1 MTDLIYVAQFQHSKY
16 GVPGVTATVNVD
28 RITLATGSQTALV
41 TGAAATEARNGVYY
55 YRLAGADP
63 ILYDYIVIFLGT
75 GVNVDQHEIVG
86 TLQPDPAAR
95 ITNNLLTAA
104 VPAAYTSGSVG
115 VALGRIGTA
124 QVTVTS
130 PVTEDGEIVL
140 IYGDDYRTVDGR
152 ALTFVGTNWPT
163 LTGGSVLLRVQASS
177 VVLISGTV
185 TAAASCRVEVTSAQ
199 TFSLGLGVWSYDLEA
214 TLTSGYTA
222 TLQQGTITVRRD
234 VR

>member
-1 MTDLIYVAQFQHSKY
+1 MVDLIYVAQFQHSKY
-16 GVPGVTATVNVD
+16 GALGVTATVNVD
-28 RITLATGSQTALV
+28 RITLATGSRTALV

-75 GVNVDQHEIVG
+75 GVNVNEHEIVG

-163 LTGGSVLLRVQASS
+163 LTGGSVSLRMQAES
-177 VVLISGTV
+177 VVTISGTV

-199 TFSLGLGVWSYDLEA
+199 TISLGLGVWSYDLEA

>member
-1 MTDLIYVAQFQHSKY
+1 MADLIYVAQFQHSKY

-28 RITLATGSQTALV
+28 RITLATGSRTALV

-163 LTGGSVLLRVQASS
+163 LTGGSVSLRVQASS
-177 VVLISGTV
+177 VVTISGTV
-185 TAAASCRVEVTSAQ
+185 TAAASCQVEVTSAQ
-199 TFSLGLGVWSYDLEA
+199 TISIGLGVWSYDLEA

>member
-1 MTDLIYVAQFQHSKY
+1 MVDLIYVAQFQHSKY
-16 GVPGVTATVNVD
+16 GALGVTATVNVD
-28 RITLATGSQTALV
+28 RITLATGSRTALV

-75 GVNVDQHEIVG
+75 GVNVNEHEIVG

-163 LTGGSVLLRVQASS
+163 LTGGSVSLRVQASS
-177 VVLISGTV
+177 VVTISGTV

-199 TFSLGLGVWSYDLEA
+199 TISIGLGVWSYDLEA

>member
-1 MTDLIYVAQFQHSKY
+1 M
-16 GVPGVTATVNVD
+16 
-28 RITLATGSQTALV
+28 
-41 TGAAATEARNGVYY
+41 YY

-163 LTGGSVLLRVQASS
+163 LTGGSVSLRVQAES
-177 VVLISGTV
+177 VVAISGTV

>member
-1 MTDLIYVAQFQHSKY
+1 MADLIYVAQFQHGKY
-16 GVPGVTATVNVD
+16 GVVGVTATVNVD
-28 RITLATGSQTALV
+28 RITLATGSRTALV

-55 YRLAGADP
+55 YRLAGAAP

-163 LTGGSVLLRVQASS
+163 LTGGSVSLRVQAES
-177 VVLISGTV
+177 VVTISGTV

-199 TFSLGLGVWSYDLEA
+199 TISIGLGVWSYDLEA

>member
-1 MTDLIYVAQFQHSKY
+1 MADLIYVAQFQHSKY

-86 TLQPDPAAR
+86 ALQPDPAAR

-163 LTGGSVLLRVQASS
+163 LTGGSVSLRVQAES
-177 VVLISGTV
+177 VVTISGTV

-199 TFSLGLGVWSYDLEA
+199 TISIGLGVWSYDLEA

>member
-1 MTDLIYVAQFQHSKY
+1 MADLIYVAQFQHSEY
-16 GVPGVTATVNVD
+16 GVVGVTATVNVD
-28 RITLATGSQTALV
+28 RITLATGSRTALV

-163 LTGGSVLLRVQASS
+163 LTGGSVSLRVQASS
-177 VVLISGTV
+177 VVTISGTV

-199 TFSLGLGVWSYDLEA
+199 TISLGLGVWSYDLEA

>member
-1 MTDLIYVAQFQHSKY
+1 MADLIYFAQFQHSEY
-16 GVPGVTATVNVD
+16 GVVGVTATVNVD
-28 RITLATGSQTALV
+28 RITLATGSRTALV

-86 TLQPDPAAR
+86 TLQPDPTAR

-163 LTGGSVLLRVQASS
+163 LTGGSVSLRVQASS
-177 VVLISGTV
+177 VVTISGTV

-199 TFSLGLGVWSYDLEA
+199 TISLGLGVWSYDLEA

>member
-1 MTDLIYVAQFQHSKY
+1 MANLLYAAQYIHNKHGST
-16 GVPGVTATVNVD
+16 GLTVTVDVD
-28 RITLATGSQTALV
+28 RITLATGAQTALV
-41 TGAAATEARNGVYY
+41 TGAAATEARRGMYY
-55 YRLAGADP
+55 YRVTGADP
-63 ILYDYIVIFLGT
+63 ILYEYIVIFMAAES
-75 GVNVDQHEIVG
+75 NVDQHELVG
-86 TLQPDPAAR
+86 TLQPDPADR
-95 ITNNLLTAA
+95 IVNNLLTAA

-130 PVTEDGEIVL
+130 PVTEDGEITL

-163 LTGGSVLLRVQASS
+163 LTGGTVSLRVQAEN
-177 VVLISGTV
+177 VITISGTV

-199 TFSLGLGVWSYDLEA
+199 TISIGLGVWSYDLEA

>member
-163 LTGGSVLLRVQASS
+163 LTGGSVSLRVQASS
-177 VVLISGTV
+177 VVTISGTV
-185 TAAASCRVEVTSAQ
+185 TAAASCRVEVTSTQ
-199 TFSLGLGVWSYDLEA
+199 TISLGLGVWSYDLEA

>member
-1 MTDLIYVAQFQHSKY
+1 MADLIYVAQFQHSKY
-16 GVPGVTATVNVD
+16 GVTGVTATVNVD

-41 TGAAATEARNGVYY
+41 TGAAATEARNGMYY
-55 YRLAGADP
+55 YRLAGAEP

-75 GVNVDQHEIVG
+75 GVNVDQHELVG
-86 TLQPDPAAR
+86 TLQPGPADR
-95 ITNNLLTAA
+95 IVNNLLTAA

-130 PVTEDGEIVL
+130 PVTEDGEITL

-163 LTGGSVLLRVQASS
+163 LTGGTVSLRVQAEN
-177 VVLISGTV
+177 VITISGMV

-199 TFSLGLGVWSYDLEA
+199 TISIGLGVWSYDLEA

>member
-1 MTDLIYVAQFQHSKY
+1 MATLIYSAQFTHNKL
-16 GVPGVTATVNVD
+16 GHTGIAVTVNVD
-28 RITLATGSQTALV
+28 RITLSTGSRSALV
-41 TGAAATEARNGVYY
+41 TDAAATEARNGIYY

-63 ILYDYIVIFLGT
+63 VTYDYLTIFST
-75 GVNVDQHEIVG
+75 ADSSVDLKDVPG

-95 ITNNLLTAA
+95 ITDNLLAAA
-104 VPAAYTSGSVG
+104 VPAAYTSGSVA

-140 IYGDDYRTVDGR
+140 IYGDDYRTTDGR

-163 LTGGSVLLRVQASS
+163 LTGGTVSLRVQASS
-177 VVLISGTV
+177 VVAISGTV
-185 TAAASCRVEVTSAQ
+185 TAAASCLVEVTSAQ
-199 TFSLGLGVWSYDLEA
+199 TISIGLGVWSYDLEA
-214 TLTSGYTA
+214 TLTSGYVA

>member
-1 MTDLIYVAQFQHSKY
+1 MADLIYVAQFQHGKY
-16 GVPGVTATVNVD
+16 GVVGVTATVNVD
-28 RITLATGSQTALV
+28 RITLATGSRTALV

-163 LTGGSVLLRVQASS
+163 LTGGSVSLRVQAES
-177 VVLISGTV
+177 VVTISGTV

-199 TFSLGLGVWSYDLEA
+199 TISIGRGVWSYDLEA

>member
-1 MTDLIYVAQFQHSKY
+1 MADLIYVAQFQHGKY
-16 GVPGVTATVNVD
+16 GVVGVTATVNVD
-28 RITLATGSQTALV
+28 RITLATGSRTALV

-163 LTGGSVLLRVQASS
+163 LTGGSVSLRMQAES
-177 VVLISGTV
+177 VVTISGTV

-199 TFSLGLGVWSYDLEA
+199 TISIGLGVWSYDLEA

>member
-1 MTDLIYVAQFQHSKY
+1 MADLIYVAQFQHSEY
-16 GVPGVTATVNVD
+16 GVVGVTATVNVD
-28 RITLATGSQTALV
+28 RITLATGSRTALV
-41 TGAAATEARNGVYY
+41 TGTAATEARNGVYY

-104 VPAAYTSGSVG
+104 VPAAYTSGSMG

-163 LTGGSVLLRVQASS
+163 LTGGSVSLRVQASS
-177 VVLISGTV
+177 VVTISGTV

-199 TFSLGLGVWSYDLEA
+199 TISLGLGVWSYDLEA

>member
-28 RITLATGSQTALV
+28 RITLATGSRTALV

-163 LTGGSVLLRVQASS
+163 LTGGSVSLRVQAES
-177 VVLISGTV
+177 VVTISGTV

-199 TFSLGLGVWSYDLEA
+199 TISLGLGVWSYDLEA

>member
-1 MTDLIYVAQFQHSKY
+1 MADLIYIAQFQHSEY
-16 GVPGVTATVNVD
+16 GVVGVTATVNVD
-28 RITLATGSQTALV
+28 RITLATGSRTALV

-163 LTGGSVLLRVQASS
+163 LTGGSVSLRVQASS
-177 VVLISGTV
+177 VVTISGTV

-199 TFSLGLGVWSYDLEA
+199 TISLGLGVWSYDLEA

>member
-1 MTDLIYVAQFQHSKY
+1 MVDLIYVAQFQHSKY
-16 GVPGVTATVNVD
+16 GVVGVTATVNVD
-28 RITLATGSQTALV
+28 RITLATGSRTALV

-163 LTGGSVLLRVQASS
+163 LTGGSVSLRMQAES
-177 VVLISGTV
+177 VVTISGTV

-199 TFSLGLGVWSYDLEA
+199 TISIGLGVWSYDLEA

>member
-1 MTDLIYVAQFQHSKY
+1 MADLIYIAQFQHSQY
-16 GVPGVTATVNVD
+16 GVVGVTATVNVD
-28 RITLATGSQTALV
+28 RITLATGSRTALV

-104 VPAAYTSGSVG
+104 VPAAYTSGSMG

-163 LTGGSVLLRVQASS
+163 LTGGSVSLRVQASS
-177 VVLISGTV
+177 VVTISGTV

-199 TFSLGLGVWSYDLEA
+199 TISLGLGVWSYDLEA

>member
-1 MTDLIYVAQFQHSKY
+1 MADLIYVAQFQHSKY

-28 RITLATGSQTALV
+28 RITLATGSRTALV

-163 LTGGSVLLRVQASS
+163 LTGGSVSLRVQASS

-185 TAAASCRVEVTSAQ
+185 TAAVSCRVEVTSAQ

>member
-1 MTDLIYVAQFQHSKY
+1 MVDLIYVAQFQHSKY
-16 GVPGVTATVNVD
+16 GALGVTATVNVD
-28 RITLATGSQTALV
+28 RITLATGSRTALV

-75 GVNVDQHEIVG
+75 GVNVNEHEIVG

-163 LTGGSVLLRVQASS
+163 LTGGSVSLRVQAES
-177 VVLISGTV
+177 VVTISGTV

-199 TFSLGLGVWSYDLEA
+199 TISIGLGVWSYDLEA

>member
-1 MTDLIYVAQFQHSKY
+1 MADLIYVAQFQHSKY
-16 GVPGVTATVNVD
+16 GVVGVTATVNVD
-28 RITLATGSQTALV
+28 RITLATGSRTALV

-163 LTGGSVLLRVQASS
+163 LTGGSVSLRVQAES
-177 VVLISGTV
+177 VVTISGTV

-199 TFSLGLGVWSYDLEA
+199 TISIGLGVWSYDLEA
-214 TLTSGYTA
+214 TLPSDYTA

>member
-1 MTDLIYVAQFQHSKY
+1 V
-16 GVPGVTATVNVD
+16 GVTATVNVD
-28 RITLATGSQTALV
+28 RITLATGSRTALV

-163 LTGGSVLLRVQASS
+163 LTGGSVSLRMQAES
-177 VVLISGTV
+177 VVTISGTV

-199 TFSLGLGVWSYDLEA
+199 TISIGRGVWSYDLEA

>member
-1 MTDLIYVAQFQHSKY
+1 MADLIYVAQFQHSQY
-16 GVPGVTATVNVD
+16 GVVGVTATVNVD
-28 RITLATGSQTALV
+28 RITLATGSRTALV

-163 LTGGSVLLRVQASS
+163 LTGGSVSLRVQASS
-177 VVLISGTV
+177 VVTISGTV

-199 TFSLGLGVWSYDLEA
+199 TISLGLGVWSYDLEA

>member
-1 MTDLIYVAQFQHSKY
+1 MADLIYVAQFQHSKY

-163 LTGGSVLLRVQASS
+163 LTGGSVSLRVQAES
-177 VVLISGTV
+177 VVTISGTV

-199 TFSLGLGVWSYDLEA
+199 TISIGLGVWSYDLEA

>member
-1 MTDLIYVAQFQHSKY
+1 MADLIYVAQFQHSKY

-28 RITLATGSQTALV
+28 RITLATGSRTALV

-163 LTGGSVLLRVQASS
+163 LTGGSVSLRVQAES
-177 VVLISGTV
+177 VVAISGTV

-199 TFSLGLGVWSYDLEA
+199 TISLGLGVWSYDLEA